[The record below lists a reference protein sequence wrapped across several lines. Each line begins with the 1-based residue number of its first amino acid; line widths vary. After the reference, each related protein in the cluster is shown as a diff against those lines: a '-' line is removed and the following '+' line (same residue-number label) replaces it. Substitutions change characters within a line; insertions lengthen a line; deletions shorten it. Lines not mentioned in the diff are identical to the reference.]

1 MMRILHRY
9 IFRTLIG
16 TFLTALAVLSFVM
29 MVGLLFKA
37 TGYIASGASF
47 SMVARFL
54 WLGFPGTLSMSIPIA
69 ALVSTLLV
77 FGRLSSDSEISAMR
91 ACGVSMRRIMLT
103 PFLLGIAL
111 SAASLYITAVV
122 SPNSAYGRR
131 TIRRIVKTS
140 DFLAIIQPGKT
151 VTGIPGMPPDT
162 SVFVRAR
169 LQKPG
174 TNALGAAEMQDV
186 LEDVRILEPMKN
198 GAMRDIRAGEAR
210 VFQNTNGTVRLEMSN
225 VTISPL
231 HEDRPITGQ
240 AEWIAY
246 TVGEAQNIEAAPSR
260 RVKDMPSGDL
270 LLSIAATNGAIAQV
284 SQNIL
289 DNRARIRNVQAE
301 GTSARAGFAGKLA
314 LLASGQSPSPEEAA
328 ASWSA
333 VSEGAVSRWNYELR
347 EVAMKSDLRELQRTA
362 SKMRTEYS
370 NRIVLALASLCF
382 IAVAVPYGLKSSRR
396 ESSMGTFLCLGVCVF
411 YNLILIMTDS
421 LAKNPGC
428 RPHLIAWVPVAVCLL
443 LSIHGIRRNT

>member
-1 MMRILHRY
+1 MRILHRY
-9 IFRTLIG
+9 IFRTLLG
-16 TFLTALAVLSFVM
+16 TFLTALVVLSFVM

-111 SAASLYITAVV
+111 SVASLYITAVV

-131 TIRRIVKTS
+131 TIRRIVKAS
-140 DFLAIIQPGKT
+140 DFLAVIQPGKT
-151 VTGIPGMPPDT
+151 VTGIPGMPPGT
-162 SVFVRAR
+162 SVFVRSR
-169 LQKPG
+169 GKKPG
-174 TNALGAAEMQDV
+174 KNEQGMTEMQDV
-186 LEDVRILEPMKN
+186 LEDVRILEPMKR
-198 GAMRDIRAGEAR
+198 GGMRDIRAGEAR

-240 AEWIAY
+240 AEWISY
-246 TVGEAQNIEAAPSR
+246 TVGEERDIESAPSR
-260 RVKDMPSGDL
+260 RVKDMPSHDL
-270 LLSIAATNGAIAQV
+270 LQAIAATNAAIAQV
-284 SQNIL
+284 SQNIG
-289 DNRARIRNVQAE
+289 DNRQRIRNVQEEGLAE
-301 GTSARAGFAGKLA
+301 RTRFAENLA
-314 LLASGQSPSPEEAA
+314 LLASGLAPSTNEVA

-333 VSEGAVSRWNYELR
+333 ASDLATRRWDYELR

-382 IAVAVPYGLKSSRR
+382 IAVAVPYGLKINRR

-428 RPHLIAWVPVAVCLL
+428 RPHLIAWIPVVVCLL